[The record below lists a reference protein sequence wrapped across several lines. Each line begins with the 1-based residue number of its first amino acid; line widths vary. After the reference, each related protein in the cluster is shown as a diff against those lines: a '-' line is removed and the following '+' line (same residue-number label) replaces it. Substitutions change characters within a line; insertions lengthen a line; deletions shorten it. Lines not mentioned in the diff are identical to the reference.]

1 MKNPSAFKFSSRILT
16 DTYSTKPF
24 LNVQKQGGLHCSRV
38 FLQLV
43 GVFFLWQATLKI
55 QARHLTVPKLLFSKS
70 AVISGVVPNL
80 PVPKERYYTVHF
92 KGNVTYNKTFI
103 SSRRGCFLHIWA
115 ASGALQQ
122 RSRGFIPDWHVT
134 AMKH

>member
-43 GVFFLWQATLKI
+43 GVFFFMAGYLKDTGTPLNCTEATLFEERCNIWSSPQPTCTKG
-55 QARHLTVPKLLFSKS
+55 TLL
-70 AVISGVVPNL
+70 
-80 PVPKERYYTVHF
+80 H
-92 KGNVTYNKTFI
+92 
-103 SSRRGCFLHIWA
+103 
-115 ASGALQQ
+115 GA
-122 RSRGFIPDWHVT
+122 F
-134 AMKH
+134 